1 MNSQNPYLKMTSQ
14 DWGWVAV
21 NIGMGI
27 GTGIGC
33 SIPVILISKM
43 DRFARYRGPQA
54 WIAAATGGATGDVA
68 LSGFC

>member
-1 MNSQNPYLKMTSQ
+1 MHGTRMKVNSQ
-14 DWGWVAV
+14 DRGWVVV